1 MHMDMKWKT
10 ILTYGVL
17 PVLVLAIL
25 VGTAIHGQIRKN
37 ETNTTAVSSA
47 VPSASITA
55 TPAMEPDPACEYIA
69 PRMVR
74 AWASDGLDA
83 TQRAQGALIGE
94 RPSPMPDMHASQY
107 TGALLS
113 STATTATCTVDT
125 GGRQPFTVGLRLE
138 GGEWRTALLR
148 VPGADRP

>member
-1 MHMDMKWKT
+1 MHMDRKWKT

-25 VGTAIHGQIRKN
+25 VGTAIYGQIRRDG
-37 ETNTTAVSSA
+37 TRGTAVSSA
-47 VPSASITA
+47 SFSPSITA
-55 TPAMEPDPACEYIA
+55 APAMGPNQACEYIA

-74 AWASDGLDA
+74 AWAADGLDA
-83 TQRAQGALIGE
+83 TQRAQGSLIGE
-94 RPSPMPDMHASQY
+94 RPTPMPDMHANQY

-125 GGRQPFTVGLRLE
+125 GGRQPFTIGLRLE
-138 GGEWRTALLR
+138 SGQWRTALLR